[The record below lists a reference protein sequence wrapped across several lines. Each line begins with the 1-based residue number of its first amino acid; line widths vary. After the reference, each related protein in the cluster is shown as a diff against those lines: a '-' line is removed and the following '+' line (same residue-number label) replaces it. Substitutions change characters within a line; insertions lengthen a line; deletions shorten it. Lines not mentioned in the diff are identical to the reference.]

1 MSYHDHVT
9 IVVPT
14 YNACSDLRDAVLS
27 LLAQDYPHFDVLVVD
42 NNCTDGT
49 AEMLDDLERRDPRLG
64 HVIETEQS
72 VTCARNRGC
81 REASGDYVAFLDH
94 DEVAPQHWLSTLM
107 QCQRETGA
115 PGVGGPYQP
124 LWEGAPP
131 RWLDRSA
138 CMQETLS
145 FMDFGSVRRP
155 VDWLLGGNCLY
166 TAEAL
171 ERVNYFGNWK
181 SYTSARCLVGGDDI
195 VMGERMR
202 RAGLQMHF
210 EPAAVVSHKVSRR
223 RQRLSYILRRAFWA
237 GYTDIAIGREW
248 QLKNKGVR
256 ALKRGPDALAIGL
269 MILPGTLYARL
280 LVRLGYL
287 RPLSP
292 GDDDSPSCI
301 YALADADATADQPTP
316 VQATYSGTELPRP
329 RAIN

>member
-1 MSYHDHVT
+1 MLPSDHVT

-14 YNACSDLRDAVLS
+14 YNACHDLREAVLS
-27 LLAQDYPHFDVLVVD
+27 LLAQDYPSLDVLVVD

-49 AEMLDDLERRDPRLG
+49 CEMLDDLARRDARVRRVL
-64 HVIETEQS
+64 ETEQS

-81 REASGDYVAFLDH
+81 HEAQGNYVAFLDH
-94 DEVAPQHWLSTLM
+94 DEIAPPHWLSTLM
-107 QCQRETGA
+107 QCHRETGA

-124 LWEGAPP
+124 LWEGTPS
-131 RWLDRSA
+131 RWLARST

-145 FMDFGSVRRP
+145 FMDFGRVRRP
-155 VDWLLGGNCLY
+155 VDWLLGGNVLY
-166 TAEAL
+166 TREAL

-181 SYTSARCLVGGDDI
+181 SYTSGRCLVGGDDI

-210 EPAAVVSHKVSRR
+210 EPAAVVSHKVPRR
-223 RQRLSYILRRAFWA
+223 RQRLSYILRRAFWS
-237 GYTDIAIGREW
+237 GYTDLAIGREW
-248 QLKNKGVR
+248 KFGAKGVR
-256 ALKRGPDALAIGL
+256 ALKRGPDAIAVGM

-287 RPLSP
+287 HPLSP
-292 GDDDSPSCI
+292 TDDDSAPCLYSVV
-301 YALADADATADQPTP
+301 DAEATAGQPQP
-316 VQATYSGTELPRP
+316 AQEPSSDTELRRP